1 MMGSITG
8 YLLCLAYVVG
18 LLLTGIPGELGGIPT
33 GAIAIFVVGSIA
45 MICMPKVWRT
55 GPKSKIWLV
64 AGLIC
69 LFALFHFSI
78 RVPEASETDISHQL
92 GTSSIP
98 TDVANRSESLDQF
111 EVRGQ
116 IDSSPR
122 LTRSERIQFVL
133 RTTEARHWSK
143 QELDTEFQHVT
154 GRLYVTIP
162 SDRVEDN
169 ELYPGK
175 PLTVAGRLYHPE
187 PAVNPGAFDF
197 QAYLK
202 QQGIFAGLSGKVSG
216 MSSSVPPFPIRSRI
230 QHSSWLLQQRI
241 LNAQVERL
249 GEPEGLLVTAM
260 AIGKNGADLPYDLK
274 DQFTQAGL
282 AHALAASG
290 FQVSMLVSAVIV
302 LTRRFSKTWQFWIGT
317 GVIIGYVGLTGVQP
331 SVLRASIMGI
341 AALMALTMDRKVKPL
356 GLLLV
361 AGTLLLVVNPHWIW
375 DLGFQFSF
383 LATLGL
389 LITVQPLT
397 KRLDWVPPAIASAIA
412 VPLAAY
418 IWTLPLQT
426 HVFGVISPYSIL
438 INVLATPLI
447 TLISFGSIISAL
459 GALIYP
465 PLGSLS
471 AWTLFY
477 PTSGLIQ
484 LAKFASELPGSAHAI
499 GTIPAW
505 SVVLIY
511 GLFGWVVSYRRQRQW
526 WIAGLTALGLVIVPA
541 WMTHAQLNA
550 VILAT
555 SGIPVMVIQDHG
567 QTALINTGKET
578 DVSFT
583 VMPFL
588 RTNGIN
594 RIDWAIA
601 THSQPDPAID
611 LSWQQLS
618 RVSSAPMKRLHL
630 REFIQINSVSIEAF
644 NDNPAML
651 DFHMHDQHWLLI
663 DCHDPRCQEI
673 PAYLPFQHAQVLW
686 WTGEPISPEVL
697 NAINPQVAIA
707 SAIDLDAQTRE
718 LLASRN
724 IKTYVVGDDGAIHWS
739 PREGF
744 STGSLKKD
752 TALTDF

>member
-1 MMGSITG
+1 
-8 YLLCLAYVVG
+8 
-18 LLLTGIPGELGGIPT
+18 
-33 GAIAIFVVGSIA
+33 
-45 MICMPKVWRT
+45 
-55 GPKSKIWLV
+55 
-64 AGLIC
+64 
-69 LFALFHFSI
+69 
-78 RVPEASETDISHQL
+78 
-92 GTSSIP
+92 
-98 TDVANRSESLDQF
+98 
-111 EVRGQ
+111 
-116 IDSSPR
+116 
-122 LTRSERIQFVL
+122 
-133 RTTEARHWSK
+133 
-143 QELDTEFQHVT
+143 
-154 GRLYVTIP
+154 
-162 SDRVEDN
+162 
-169 ELYPGK
+169 
-175 PLTVAGRLYHPE
+175 
-187 PAVNPGAFDF
+187 
-197 QAYLK
+197 
-202 QQGIFAGLSGKVSG
+202 
-216 MSSSVPPFPIRSRI
+216 
-230 QHSSWLLQQRI
+230 
-241 LNAQVERL
+241 
-249 GEPEGLLVTAM
+249 M
-260 AIGKNGADLPYDLK
+260 AIGKNGVDLPYDLK

-317 GVIIGYVGLTGVQP
+317 GVIVGYVGLTGVQP

-341 AALMALTMDRKVKPL
+341 AALMALTMDRKVRPL

-389 LITVQPLT
+389 LVTVQPLT
-397 KRLDWVPPAIASAIA
+397 KRLDWLPPAIASAIA

-418 IWTLPLQT
+418 VWTLPLQT

-459 GALIYP
+459 CALIYP
-465 PLGSLS
+465 LMGSLS

-477 PTSGLIQ
+477 PTNRLIQ
-484 LAKFASELPGSAHAI
+484 LAKFASELPGSAHSV

-511 GLFGWVVSYRRQRQW
+511 GLFGWVVAYRRQRQW
-526 WIAGLTALGLVIVPA
+526 WVAGLTALGLVIVPA

-550 VILAT
+550 TILAT
-555 SGIPVMVIQDHG
+555 SDVPVMVIQDHG
-567 QTALINTGKET
+567 KTALINTGKEA

-583 VMPFL
+583 VTPFL
-588 RTNGIN
+588 RMNGIN

-618 RVSSAPMKRLHL
+618 HVSSAPITRLHL
-630 REFIQINSVSIEAF
+630 REFVQINRVSVESF
-644 NDNPAML
+644 NDSPAML
-651 DFHMHDQHWLLI
+651 DFHMHNQHWLLI
-663 DCHDPRCQEI
+663 DCHDQRCQEI

-686 WTGEPISPEVL
+686 WTGESISPEVL

-707 SAIDLDAQTRE
+707 SAPKLDSQTRE

-724 IKTYVVGDDGAIHWS
+724 IKTYVVGDDGAIRWS
-739 PREGF
+739 PRKGF
-744 STGSLKKD
+744 SRSLEKD
-752 TALTDF
+752 TALEAL